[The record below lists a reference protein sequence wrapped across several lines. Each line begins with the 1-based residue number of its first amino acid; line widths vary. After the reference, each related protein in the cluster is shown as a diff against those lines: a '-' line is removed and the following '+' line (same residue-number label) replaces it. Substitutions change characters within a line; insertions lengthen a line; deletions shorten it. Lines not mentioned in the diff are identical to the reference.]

1 MRFICTFLFFIILAS
16 CTPVLWPFLYILC
29 TFLDINMMMM
39 YVYSSPISTCV
50 VSFPSL
56 YTCFFLY
63 AIFISVSHMMPW
75 WVLFKCFRKTG
86 CESLSC
92 YELSSCKVFQEFML
106 RLDLFCNPTSG
117 YEFSD
122 LRPLSWFSCLLW
134 FCHGL
139 PKGEIVRNIFDVN
152 WLILWQKAL
161 YF

>member
-63 AIFISVSHMMPW
+63 TIFIFVSHMMPW

-92 YELSSCKVFQEFML
+92 HELSSCKVFQEFML
-106 RLDLFCNPTSG
+106 RLDLFCNLISG

-122 LRPLSWFSCLLW
+122 LRLLSWFICLLW

-139 PKGEIVRNIFDVN
+139 SKWEIIRNIFDVN
-152 WLILWQKAL
+152 WLTLWQNTL
-161 YF
+161 YL

>member
-1 MRFICTFLFFIILAS
+1 MRFICTFLFFFILAS
-16 CTPVLWPFLYILC
+16 CTLVLWPFLYIHC

-50 VSFPSL
+50 VSFPFL

-63 AIFISVSHMMPW
+63 AVFISVSHMMPW

-92 YELSSCKVFQEFML
+92 HELSSCKVFQEFML

-122 LRPLSWFSCLLW
+122 LRPLSWFICLLW

-139 PKGEIVRNIFDVN
+139 PKGEIVRDIFYV
-152 WLILWQKAL
+152 IG
-161 YF
+161 